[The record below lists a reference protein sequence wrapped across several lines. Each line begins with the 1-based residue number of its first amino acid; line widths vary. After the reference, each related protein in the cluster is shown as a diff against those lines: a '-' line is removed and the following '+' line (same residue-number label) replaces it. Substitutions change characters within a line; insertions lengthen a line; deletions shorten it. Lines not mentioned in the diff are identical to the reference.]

1 MIKYNSVEIGSSHC
15 NKMNDCEKIWM
26 KFYKKKDSL
35 ILEFRKIV
43 DLKIISLYKNIYPL
57 DEARIEL
64 EFDNFGYHIE
74 FLFDRDTESNSYY
87 LVK

>member
-35 ILEFRKIV
+35 ILEFRKN
-43 DLKIISLYKNIYPL
+43 S
-57 DEARIEL
+57 RL
-64 EFDNFGYHIE
+64 ENN
-74 FLFDRDTESNSYY
+74 LALQKY
-87 LVK
+87 LSIR

>member
-1 MIKYNSVEIGSSHC
+1 MIKYNSIEIGSSHC

-26 KFYKKKDSL
+26 KFYKKKGSL

-43 DLKIISLYKNIYPL
+43 NLRIVSLYKNSYSV
-57 DEARIEL
+57 DEPHIEL

-74 FLFDRDTESNSYY
+74 FLFDRDDPSNNYY